1 MKDNFL
7 LDTYLRSDFDEKMEW
22 TKTER
27 GGRKLI
33 LDGYIYVKKKNL
45 ADGWEIYECEL
56 RRNRRVCKAK
66 IKVKTSGED
75 EFKGRTEHNHPSDH
89 GKANAYKVK
98 AAMKRLAVETDKS
111 PQQILLATMYQAT
124 DEGLMAMPK
133 LDNIRRCI
141 RRQRQDSQ
149 QALKMDRMVEELEV
163 YERQR
168 SIKAQED
175 FRIPHQNGHGSLAID
190 ARMVE
195 DLGVLETQRTFA
207 LGLGLMAQPELNNIN
222 GLCIRRQ
229 LPVEDVEATESQRSV
244 SPGQDMMAQPEL
256 NDIWSSIRRQQRGIH
271 KTFVERRNAED
282 HRSSF
287 PAVESHVT
295 PQGSRS
301 SQGHHQDIQEA
312 LAIHSNTEEQ
322 GNPEGHRSSFPAA
335 EGHIALPGLRSTGM
349 HNQDIKETLAMHQN
363 KAKAIEGHRSS
374 FPAAEGHIALPDLRS
389 IRGQHQDIQTAFGI
403 KLEIDDQEVLEGHRS
418 SFPAAEDH
426 ITLSDFQRS
435 TRGQHQDIPK
445 AFGIKL
451 EIEDLDTPEG
461 QMLSLAR
468 EQLYSHHC
476 SS

>member
-1 MKDNFL
+1 
-7 LDTYLRSDFDEKMEW
+7 
-22 TKTER
+22 
-27 GGRKLI
+27 
-33 LDGYIYVKKKNL
+33 
-45 ADGWEIYECEL
+45 
-56 RRNRRVCKAK
+56 
-66 IKVKTSGED
+66 
-75 EFKGRTEHNHPSDH
+75 
-89 GKANAYKVK
+89 
-98 AAMKRLAVETDKS
+98 MKRLAVETDQS

-149 QALKMDRMVEELEV
+149 QALAMDRMVEEREV

-175 FRIPHQNGHGSLAID
+175 IRMPHQNGHGSLAID
-190 ARMVE
+190 GRMVE

-222 GLCIRRQ
+222 GLCIQRQ
-229 LPVEDVEATESQRSV
+229 LPVKDVEATESQRSV
-244 SPGQDMMAQPEL
+244 SPGQDIMAQPEL

-271 KTFVERRNAED
+271 ETFVVRRNAED

-287 PAVESHVT
+287 PAVENHVT

-301 SQGHHQDIQEA
+301 TQRHHQDIQEA
-312 LAIHSNTEEQ
+312 LAINSNTEEQ
-322 GNPEGHRSSFPAA
+322 GNPKGHRSSYPAA
-335 EGHIALPGLRSTGM
+335 EDHKALPGLRSTGM

-363 KAKAIEGHRSS
+363 IDDQEVLEGHRSS
-374 FPAAEGHIALPDLRS
+374 FPASEGHIALPGLRS

-403 KLEIDDQEVLEGHRS
+403 KLEIDDQEVLEGHTP

-426 ITLSDFQRS
+426 LTLTDFQRNI
-435 TRGQHQDIPK
+435 RGQHQDIQK

-451 EIEDLDTPEG
+451 EIEDLDVPEG
-461 QMLSLAR
+461 QILSLAR

>member
-66 IKVKTSGED
+66 IKVKTSGEE

-98 AAMKRLAVETDKS
+98 AAMKRLAVETDQS

-175 FRIPHQNGHGSLAID
+175 CRIPHQNGHGSLAID
-190 ARMVE
+190 GRMVQ
-195 DLGVLETQRTFA
+195 DLEVLETQRTFA

-335 EGHIALPGLRSTGM
+335 EGHIALP
-349 HNQDIKETLAMHQN
+349 
-363 KAKAIEGHRSS
+363 
-374 FPAAEGHIALPDLRS
+374 DLRS